1 MVTERFNPKYSGNR
15 RHPPAL
21 LGYVAAMGFF
31 DMNGAQ
37 NAYEQVY
44 DDQRP
49 RHEITHELLAG
60 AAGFE
65 AMHMYEQ
72 HRENEGIT
80 EHHELGKELLAGFAT
95 AEVDKHL
102 ENDYYHHIDREQAQQ
117 QAQQQA
123 NYLYDQQY
131 SQYDPNFNPQY
142 AQQQYGQPV
151 YDPNGQPYSQYQPY
165 GQY

>member
-1 MVTERFNPKYSGNR
+1 MSSR
-15 RHPPAL
+15 PP
-21 LGYVAAMGFF
+21 LGYLAAMGFF
-31 DMNGAQ
+31 DMFGAQ
-37 NAYEQVY
+37 DAYGQVY

-49 RHEITHELLAG
+49 RHEITHEVLAG

-65 AMHMYEQ
+65 AMRMYEH

-80 EHHELGKELLAGFAT
+80 EHHELGKEMLAGFAA

-102 ENDYYHHIDREQAQQ
+102 ENGYYDHLDREQAQY

-123 NYLYDQQY
+123 GYLYDQQY
-131 SQYDPNFNPQY
+131 SQYDPKYGQG
-142 AQQQYGQPV
+142 QQYGQP
-151 YDPNGQPYSQYQPY
+151 QYGHQY